1 MKKEK
6 HCFIIQKKVMA
17 IDAKDAIKKEKDGII
32 IEVTLTTERGKELI
46 PAIGFNA
53 E

>member
-6 HCFIIQKKVMA
+6 QLFIIQKKIMA
-17 IDAKDAIKKEKDGII
+17 VDAKDAIRKEKDGII

-46 PAIGFNA
+46 PAIGFHV